1 MDRFSEQKI
10 LKVSDELG
18 LVYGWA
24 IISNDQSIEG
34 DDKRYFDKQGDHIP
48 KESAIHAM
56 CDFMLKSRAGK
67 GMHQGDDIADVIFAM
82 PITEE
87 FLDGFGLQFT
97 DVAKAKEGIAI
108 AWKPRDKADLEKF
121 KSGEWT
127 GFSIG
132 GGYIETEELADA

>member
-18 LVYGWA
+18 LVFGWA
-24 IISNDQSIEG
+24 MIATDQTIDG
-34 DDKRYFDKQGDHIP
+34 DDKRYFDKHGDHIP
-48 KESAIHAM
+48 MNAQINAM
-56 CDFMLKSRAGK
+56 CKFMMDARVGK
-67 GMHQGDDIADVIFAM
+67 GMHQGDDIADVLFAM
-82 PITEE
+82 PIDQD
-87 FLDGFGLQFT
+87 FLDGFGLQFS
-97 DVAKAKEGIAI
+97 DIAKAKEGMAI
-108 AWKPRDKADLEKF
+108 AWKPRNRADLEKF